1 MQNLR
6 EDHGV
11 ETHLRA
17 LRYLSIRLK
26 SRPATANGAPEVD
39 AAREDVKA
47 KSEAYDEA
55 LEQRVAATAEIE
67 YLDGRLDGTVIGLGR
82 DVLGLVNG
90 DRSDAR
96 YLKLFPVAPTTM
108 MKPVGGDTQATYVS
122 VILDRIADDDDL
134 STLRNHLKPI
144 RQQLD
149 ALEKATKARRLLTIA
164 ENKAAAD
171 RRLALEDAR
180 RVYRLMHPRL
190 LLQFPDD
197 SALVESYFAKL
208 SATRVRDAVVP
219 ADDAPADA

>member
-6 EDHGV
+6 EEHGV

-17 LRYLSIRLK
+17 LRYLSIRLR
-26 SRPATANGAPEVD
+26 SRPATSNGAPAVD

-47 KSEAYDEA
+47 KSEAYEAA
-55 LEQRVAATAEIE
+55 LEQRVAASAEIE
-67 YLDGRLDGTVIGLGR
+67 YLDGRLDGSVIGLGR
-82 DVLGLVNG
+82 DVLALVKG
-90 DRSDAR
+90 DRGDAR

-108 MKPVGGDTQATYVS
+108 MKPVGGDAQATYVN
-122 VILDRIADDDDL
+122 VILDRIAEDDDL
-134 STLRNHLKPI
+134 SALRSHLKPI

-149 ALEKATKARRLLTIA
+149 ALEKATQARRQLTIA
-164 ENKAAAD
+164 ESKALGD

-197 SALVESYFAKL
+197 PALVESYFAKL
-208 SATRVRDAVVP
+208 SAPRAP
-219 ADDAPADA
+219 EAADDAPADATPA